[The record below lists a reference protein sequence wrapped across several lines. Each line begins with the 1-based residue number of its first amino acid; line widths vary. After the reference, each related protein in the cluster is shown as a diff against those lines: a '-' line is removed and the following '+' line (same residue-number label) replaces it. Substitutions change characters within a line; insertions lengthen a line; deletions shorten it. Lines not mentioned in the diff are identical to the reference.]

1 VQEPR
6 VTPTPQPSPSIPPK
20 RNAAS
25 LKKLGKRILNFLA
38 CNKAKESEEQ
48 RLFRRG
54 PQLLFPD
61 VYNESD
67 FSIVAL
73 VKGNWG
79 VAVEYEL
86 EPRSTASITFKV
98 KDVAPFT
105 QALPANNV
113 VNNPQTTQVAATGR
127 RQLFFILPKQ
137 FGEKPQAALI
147 SLRAVIDDPN
157 GKVAA
162 DFQLDALALG
172 GRALVPATT
181 TQPGTQTDQLGTQTD
196 VVSVLQKASAQEGF
210 ELLSDFGRRQAGAPN
225 EVAIIALNV
234 APTSVSAR
242 QGGMFNYNFLSTN
255 FFEKWRAEYR
265 QEVKT
270 LGPGGKYVKGTKY
283 VGGKT
288 FYEPVLPLFPKYQN
302 WIISRGG
309 RFSQGKYKIQ
319 VYAWFS
325 VNARGEGGEWATR
338 ISRPPVSID

>member
-1 VQEPR
+1 L
-6 VTPTPQPSPSIPPK
+6 PSIPPK

-25 LKKLGKRILNFLA
+25 LKKIGKRILNFLA
-38 CNKAKESEEQ
+38 CNKAKESEER

-86 EPRSTASITFKV
+86 EPRSNASITFTV
-98 KDVAPFT
+98 KDVEPFT
-105 QALPANNV
+105 QALPADNV
-113 VNNPQTTQVAATGR
+113 LSAPQTTQVAAR
-127 RQLFFILPKQ
+127 RRKLFFILPRR

-147 SLRAVIDDPN
+147 SLRAVIDDPI
-157 GKVAA
+157 GKVPA

-181 TQPGTQTDQLGTQTD
+181 TQPVTQTNAA
-196 VVSVLQKASAQEGF
+196 SVLQKASVREGF
-210 ELLSDFGRRQAGAPN
+210 EPLSDFGRRQAGAPN

-234 APTSVSAR
+234 APTNVSAR
-242 QGGMFNYNFLSTN
+242 QGGTFNYNFLSTN
-255 FFEKWRAEYR
+255 FFETWRAEYR

-270 LGPGGKYVKGTKY
+270 LGPAGKYVKGTKY